1 MSSFIDKFKLAPKKE
16 KQKLSQ
22 NVRIHLP
29 CFNYNTVKGLQL
41 VENIL
46 DHYELH
52 EQIGSGEYCTIK
64 RAVNRKVNLTCAAK
78 IISKNTL

>member
-16 KQKLSQ
+16 KQKPSQ

-52 EQIGSGEYCTIK
+52 E
-64 RAVNRKVNLTCAAK
+64 
-78 IISKNTL
+78 